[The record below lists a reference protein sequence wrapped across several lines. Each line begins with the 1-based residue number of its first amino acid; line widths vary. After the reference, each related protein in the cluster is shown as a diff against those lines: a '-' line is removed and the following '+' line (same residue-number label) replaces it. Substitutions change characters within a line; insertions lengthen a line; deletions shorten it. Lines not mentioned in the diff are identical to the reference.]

1 MQTDGLI
8 VPQTLVRARSFS
20 GLMSLY
26 ESNYIRLRQLV
37 PGIEAI
43 TGAHCSLC
51 ADDLPL
57 HLEVLERTRYTCT
70 LQLTYLFAQDGDDDG
85 GVVSS
90 TAGDAA
96 HTAQWLAD
104 PDLRLRV
111 YFDGRLAEAMSLT
124 SKHRHVILRRIAAC
138 HREELDTRWR
148 HNMLLNKWLDYCL
161 DAGHRFAAG
170 GGRAEGI

>member
-1 MQTDGLI
+1 MQTDSLI

-37 PGIEAI
+37 PGIESL
-43 TGAHCSLC
+43 TGAHCSQC
-51 ADDLPL
+51 PDDLPL

-70 LQLTYLFAQDGDDDG
+70 LQLTYLFARDGDDDG
-85 GVVSS
+85 IVSS

-96 HTAQWLAD
+96 RTAQWLAD

-138 HREELDTRWR
+138 HREELDVRWR
-148 HNMLLNKWLDYCL
+148 HNMMLNKWLDYCL
-161 DAGHRFAAG
+161 DAGHRFDGHDA
-170 GGRAEGI
+170 RPDDT

>member
-1 MQTDGLI
+1 MQTDSLI
-8 VPQTLVRARSFS
+8 VPQTLVRSRSFA

-37 PGIEAI
+37 PGLEAVS
-43 TGAHCSLC
+43 GAHCSVC

-70 LQLTYLFAQDGDDDG
+70 LQLTYLFTRDAAATDS
-85 GVVSS
+85 VS
-90 TAGDAA
+90 AAPGDAA
-96 HTAQWLAD
+96 DTAHWQAD

-124 SKHRHVILRRIAAC
+124 SHHRHVILRRIAAC
-138 HREELDTRWR
+138 HREELDSRWR
-148 HNMLLNKWLDYCL
+148 HNMMLNKWLEYCL
-161 DAGHRFAAG
+161 DAGHQFDTA
-170 GGRAEGI
+170 